1 MSTINTTPGPSCCRN
16 AYGPPDDLARRV
28 QKVLDGGPEAI
39 NTRLGELS
47 REWSI
52 GRVTKV
58 TAGSVIGAGLLL
70 AAFVHVGWL
79 VLAAFGALCLL
90 QYLFDRR
97 SMLGDLIHGF
107 GFRSGAEIEQERL
120 ALKTFRGDFKLL
132 PTIHEV
138 EDRDA
143 VSRMEAEGGI
153 AIDEE
158 PKADTREAVRE
169 VLEAARR

>member
-1 MSTINTTPGPSCCRN
+1 MTIRI
-16 AYGPPDDLARRV
+16 
-28 QKVLDGGPEAI
+28 QKILDGGPEAI
-39 NTRLGELS
+39 NARLAELS
-47 REWSI
+47 REWSV
-52 GRVTKV
+52 GRVMKGV
-58 TAGSVIGAGLLL
+58 VGAVIAVGLVL

-79 VLAAFGALCLL
+79 ALAAFGALCLM

-97 SMLGDLIHGF
+97 SIVGDLIRGL
-107 GFRSGAEIEQERL
+107 GFRSGVEIEQERL

-143 VSRMEAEGGI
+143 VSRMVDEGGI
-153 AIDEE
+153 PLDDE
-158 PKADTREAVRE
+158 PKVDAREAVQE